1 MPAMPHVHAFG
12 RPWLATGLLL
22 ASCWLTVTGKAQLQ
36 RHQRGHS
43 AQQCGCMEGKNSS
56 DHHLRSPSHTPF
68 ALCSPLGSFVA
79 MLARKHVA

>member
-22 ASCWLTVTGKAQLQ
+22 ACCWLTVTGKAQLQ

-43 AQQCGCMEGKNSS
+43 AQQCGAVKAAWKAKILPIITSAAR
-56 DHHLRSPSHTPF
+56 HTHLLHCARR
-68 ALCSPLGSFVA
+68 LGV
-79 MLARKHVA
+79 LLRC